1 MERTFTMGQLY
12 SLLLAILAFIT
23 ACGGAWAVLSKIVNK
38 AKAPNEEQNKKISDL
53 TTRIAS
59 IEAVVNVQKSK
70 IETDDRQIKEL
81 EKSNR
86 VTQEALLALLS
97 HAINGN
103 NVEILQTAQKHLHS
117 YLFNTET
124 E

>member
-1 MERTFTMGQLY
+1 MDKTFTLGQLY

-38 AKAPNEEQNKKISDL
+38 AKAPNEAQNKRLDDL
-53 TTRIAS
+53 STRVS
-59 IEAVVNVQKSK
+59 SVEAALNVQNSV
-70 IETDDRQIKEL
+70 ISTDTQQIKEL

-103 NVEILQTAQKHLHS
+103 NVEILQTAQKHLHAH
-117 YLFNTET
+117 LFNTESN
-124 E
+124 